1 VQVFDR
7 YIASGHSVLMH
18 NEPAQYSTAILD
30 HTWQPKSTARLDGR
44 LQCGAI
50 ACRRLDFQIVAKAEL
65 AMLAPEI
72 RYDWARDLD
81 LPSLSSGTDLSR
93 HRGVELEYARGS
105 GRAIVAA
112 FGFDMDHAY
121 GFYSKLTG
129 KLFDSPQRFEL
140 FADSEG
146 SGSRSVKGTRV
157 TTPFQKVGSA
167 MTFLYDYGDEW
178 RFRVEVIGTG
188 QAQPDAN
195 YPRIVSK
202 IGKAPPA
209 VPGDIDDE

>member
-1 VQVFDR
+1 
-7 YIASGHSVLMH
+7 MT
-18 NEPAQYSTAILD
+18 EPATLIFRASLRVRLYRDIEVSSSSTLADL
-30 HTWQPKSTARLDGR
+30 
-44 LQCGAI
+44 
-50 ACRRLDFQIVAKAEL
+50 AE
-65 AMLAPEI
+65 
-72 RYDWARDLD
+72 
-81 LPSLSSGTDLSR
+81 
-93 HRGVELEYARGS
+93 
-105 GRAIVAA
+105 AIVAA

-140 FADSEG
+140 FADIEEG

-157 TTPFQKVGSA
+157 TAAFQKVGSA

-188 QAQPDAN
+188 QTQPDAN

-202 IGKAPPA
+202 IGKAPP
-209 VPGDIDDE
+209 